1 MIRSPPW
8 PVNIIVET
16 GLPLPATVDACIH
29 LYSIILWNKYGGP
42 EGPCP
47 LPISIF
53 PITNFQF

>member
-29 LYSIILWNKYGGP
+29 LYSIWNKALCMLIHNKKKSSVIVDYRHK
-42 EGPCP
+42 
-47 LPISIF
+47 I
-53 PITNFQF
+53 